1 MHGLAAHVV
10 SLNATSHS
18 HLIDLEKFW
27 IALVVRHLF
36 SSFAS
41 GAPGRRGEGW
51 WYQALT
57 CIFSRLVCLS
67 LPAASCLQLTA
78 DQICP
83 LFACQSL
90 CWVSMPGNE
99 TAYVSRRGACASVLA
114 VIHLTSYCVLLFK
127 CLPNYLIPRLPCP
140 VAK

>member
-1 MHGLAAHVV
+1 MKATGRKQHSHYIFFFRHKSGLWWFIAWLAM

-83 LFACQSL
+83 LFDPLVSHLVVSACWEMKQP
-90 CWVSMPGNE
+90 M
-99 TAYVSRRGACASVLA
+99 
-114 VIHLTSYCVLLFK
+114 
-127 CLPNYLIPRLPCP
+127 
-140 VAK
+140 